1 VLRPLHVSMCRGR
14 FLFRR
19 PEGTAACAGR
29 KEVQEAMGVQKKA
42 SERKKATS
50 CESCTF
56 YAWDDEYE
64 YYVCEADLDEDEM
77 SSFLS
82 GTDFSCPYYQPGDEY
97 RIVRKQM

>member
-1 VLRPLHVSMCRGR
+1 
-14 FLFRR
+14 
-19 PEGTAACAGR
+19 
-29 KEVQEAMGVQKKA
+29 MGVQKKA

-82 GTDFSCPYYQPGDEY
+82 GTDFSCPYYQPGDELPD
-97 RIVRKQM
+97 RTKTDVRRDKGEADS